1 MNNSLQ
7 KKKGSEL
14 IQTTINHN
22 IRNEYSLGTI
32 APEHCK
38 GVELFAD
45 MLTKPLGGDDHYKRC
60 ATHPG
65 FDWGR

>member
-1 MNNSLQ
+1 MNGHRHLE
-7 KKKGSEL
+7 GEWL
-14 IQTTINHN
+14 DTYHN